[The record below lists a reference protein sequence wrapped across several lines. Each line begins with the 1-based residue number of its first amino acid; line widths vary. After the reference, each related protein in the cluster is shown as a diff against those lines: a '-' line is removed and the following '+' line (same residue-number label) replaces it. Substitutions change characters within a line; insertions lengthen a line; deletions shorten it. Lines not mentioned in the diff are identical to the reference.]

1 MENMILNMK
10 HIKKR
15 YDDNYIVSKVI
26 STTKSQQLVHVTIP
40 NSKMHREEALEY
52 TSSLI
57 IVHSGKG
64 VIIIGNESKFINKGD
79 IITIHEN
86 SRVRIWATNQDL
98 SLLFIYSSQIFP
110 DLSRRSTTNFEIFDM
125 NSENTEEKT
134 SCVCLN

>member
-40 NSKMHREEALEY
+40 NSKMHIEEALEY